1 MSEIEGK
8 KTLLILKSQQQSLL
22 AVESFLRNRGWE
34 VHSTTN
40 LKEAL
45 SHTIAKQPQFVLITV
60 DHPNKK
66 VKNLPKILMSAL
78 PVCVAAFAEN
88 ANAASF
94 KEVSDSKT
102 EYKLFPPVTGPA
114 VERMVNKYHKD
125 LITKKSTSHDREKL
139 GISGGDSDNMTI
151 AIKGQL
157 SAQLLVQLMG
167 DDNNL
172 PPSDWAQSAGSDSDP
187 YTGLPTEKKQ
197 GGWFPQSDSPGTA
210 QPPLAPSY
218 SEEDIEGLD
227 LREKK
232 QRPSATDRSSDES
245 NTHQRIQEG
254 IIESCTEQA
263 LAEICILTAHPEAKR
278 IAETT
283 QIACITVES
292 PRFSGYLIAAMG
304 ANQKMN
310 DALLEKIK
318 NRLFFYL
325 KQYGEEVDS
334 SEALRHFNIRPVA
347 FESWALECAHFL
359 RKSIHDQNEIAMAFF
374 PTEETKVRWQDSL
387 RDDMVKVSIE
397 DVICDL
403 VLQFDIYL
411 HLPINDRYILYT
423 PRGGIFY
430 QTQKE
435 KLLQKGISFFHILK
449 EAVPLATGLKIQSF
463 LNESINEWELA
474 KRPS

>member
-1 MSEIEGK
+1 MSEIEVK

-22 AVESFLRNRGWE
+22 AVETFLRNRGWE

-45 SHTIAKQPQFVLITV
+45 SHTISKQPQFVLITV

-94 KEVSDSKT
+94 KEVSDTKT

-125 LITKKSTSHDREKL
+125 LTTRKHTQVEREKL
-139 GISGGDSDNMTI
+139 GMSGGDSDNMTI

-157 SAQLLVQLMG
+157 SAQLLAQLMG
-167 DDNNL
+167 DDNSL

-197 GGWFPQSDSPGTA
+197 GSWFPQDDIAPTTKS
-210 QPPLAPSY
+210 PLAPSY
-218 SEEDIEGLD
+218 HEEDFEGLD

-232 QRPSATDRSSDES
+232 QKTSMTDRSGDES
-245 NTHQRIQEG
+245 KPSRSQREG

-263 LAEICILTAHPEAKR
+263 LAEICILTGHPEAKR

-292 PRFSGYLIAAMG
+292 PRFSGYLVAAMG

-318 NRLFFYL
+318 NRLFYYL
-325 KQYGEEVDS
+325 KQYGENVDS
-334 SEALRHFNIRPVA
+334 SEGLRHFNIRPVA
-347 FESWALECAHFL
+347 FESWALECANFL

-374 PTEETKVRWQDSL
+374 PTEETKIRWQESL
-387 RDDMVKVSIE
+387 REDMVKVSIH
-397 DVICDL
+397 DVVCDL
-403 VLQFDIYL
+403 VLQFDVYL
-411 HLPINDRYILYT
+411 HLPLNDRYILYT

-430 QTQKE
+430 QKQKE
-435 KLLQKGISFFHILK
+435 KLVKKGIADFHILK
-449 EAVPLATGLKIQSF
+449 EAVPLATGLKIQTF
-463 LNESINEWELA
+463 LNESIDEWELT
-474 KRPS
+474 KRLP